1 MRLENHEYEKALLGC
16 ILLDNRVL
24 EELPITPRLF
34 DNQDCQA
41 VFAEIQRTVGRKAVA
56 NIYEI
61 GLMRPDLASFIA
73 ELTDIPS
80 AANAKFYA
88 DELAELSR
96 RRGIA
101 HLARALMDQAQKAE
115 TTQEILE
122 YADQALTEIADLR
135 ETGYQQVSAF
145 MPEVVHQLE
154 WFRANQG
161 KLSGVDT
168 GFDQLNRKT
177 NGWQKQELIIIGA
190 RPGAGKTSIALNM
203 SSAAIRS
210 GKTVGFFSAEMSGK
224 SIIMRLMA
232 DWGPIAYNG
241 MVRGQMSASEYQAL
255 QEAAEKL
262 FKARMFINDT
272 PAISLPSLMSEARRM
287 KRKEGVDI
295 VFVDYLSLVSNERRD
310 VPRHE
315 QVAQI
320 SKSLK
325 TLARELDI
333 PVIVLSQL
341 TREAQGER
349 PKLSQLRD
357 SGAVEQDAD
366 IVILLHNLGWTDENR
381 TKVKINLII
390 EKNRNGPTGDTP
402 MMFVPAWMRFSEVA
416 QEWERGGR
424 E

>member
-24 EELPITPRLF
+24 EEYTIPPKLF
-34 DNQDCQA
+34 DHKDCEA
-41 VFAEIQRTVGRKAVA
+41 VYAEILRAVGRKATA
-56 NIYEI
+56 TIYEI

-80 AANAKFYA
+80 AANAKFYV
-88 DELAELSR
+88 DELTTLAR

-101 HLARALMDQAQKAE
+101 HLSRALADQAVNAE
-115 TTQEILE
+115 TTDEIIE
-122 YADQALTEIADLR
+122 YIDKALTELSDLR
-135 ETGYQQVSAF
+135 ETGYQQIGAYL
-145 MPEVVHQLE
+145 PEVVDKLE
-154 WFRANQG
+154 WYRANQG

-168 GFDQLNRKT
+168 GFEQLNRKT
-177 NGWQKQELIIIGA
+177 NGWQPGELIIIGA

-203 SSAAIRS
+203 SSAAMRS
-210 GKTVGFFSAEMSGK
+210 GKAVGFFSAEMAAK

-241 MVRGQMSASEYQAL
+241 MVRGNMATAEYQAL
-255 QEAAEKL
+255 QDAARKL
-262 FKARMFINDT
+262 FEAKMFINDQ
-272 PAISLPSLMSEARRM
+272 PAIALPALVSEARRM
-287 KRKEGVDI
+287 RRKEKVDI
-295 VFVDYLSLVSNERRD
+295 IFVDYLSLVSNEKRD

-325 TLARELDI
+325 SLARELDI
-333 PVIVLSQL
+333 PVVVLSQL

-366 IVILLHNLGWTDENR
+366 IVILLHNLGWTDDNR

-390 EKNRNGPTGDTP
+390 EKNRNGATGDTP

-416 QEWERGGR
+416 QEWGGGGR
-424 E
+424 